1 MSGRIVLFGATG
13 YTGRLT
19 AEALVARGQRPVL
32 AARSPQRLA
41 DLARVLGGNLETAVA
56 DVCKPETVSALVEAG
71 DALISTVG
79 PFVRWGEPAVAAA
92 VAAGAHYL
100 DSTGEGTFIRR
111 VFEHFGPQAQAAGC
125 GLMTAFGYD
134 WVPGNLA
141 GALALEEAGAG
152 ATRLDIGYF
161 FTGSAT
167 GGGMSGGTQASAAG
181 MLLEPGYG
189 YRGGR
194 IVAERGAP
202 RVRSFDVRGRRRE
215 AIAVGASEHF
225 ALPRLAP
232 GLRDIDVCL
241 GWFGPLT
248 RPMQALSV
256 GAALVTR
263 IPGAREAIGGG
274 LGRVVKGSSG
284 GPDAAA
290 RAATGSH
297 VVAIARDG
305 GGRVLAEVHLEGPNG
320 YTLTAELLA
329 WGAATAAAGGV
340 QASGALG
347 PVNAFGLDVLRA
359 GCAEI
364 GLAPV

>member
-1 MSGRIVLFGATG
+1 MSGRIVVFGATG

-19 AEALVARGQRPVL
+19 AEALVARGERPVL
-32 AARSPQRLA
+32 AARNPQSLSE
-41 DLARVLGGNLETAVA
+41 LARSLGGELETAVA
-56 DVCKPETVSALVEAG
+56 DVSAPATVNALVGAG
-71 DALISTVG
+71 DVLISTVG
-79 PFVRWGEPAVAAA
+79 PFVRWGEPAVVAA
-92 VAAGAHYL
+92 VSAGAHYL
-100 DSTGEGTFIRR
+100 DSTGEGAFIRR
-111 VFEHFGPQAQAAGC
+111 VFEQFGPRAQAAGC

-181 MLLEPGYG
+181 MLLEPSYG

-194 IVAERGAP
+194 LVAVSGAP
-202 RVRSFDVRGRRRE
+202 RVHSFDVRGRRRD
-215 AIAVGASEHF
+215 AIAVGSSEHF

-232 GLRDIDVCL
+232 ALRDVDVCL

-248 RPMQALSV
+248 RPLQAVSV
-256 GAALVTR
+256 GASLLTR
-263 IPGAREAIGGG
+263 VPGAREAIGGA
-274 LGRVVKGSSG
+274 LGRMVKGSTG

-297 VVAIARDG
+297 VVAIASDG
-305 GGRVLAEVHLEGPNG
+305 AGRSLAEVHLEGPNG

-329 WGAATAAAGGV
+329 WGAAAAAAGGV
-340 QASGALG
+340 HGTGALG
-347 PVNAFGLDVLRA
+347 PVDGFGLDVLRA

-364 GLAPV
+364 GLAAV